1 MSDRLFPRILE
12 PPKGSFFLLGP
23 RGTGKSTW
31 LRATFPDAH
40 VIDLLD
46 EARFHDYLADAGRFA
61 AELNAL
67 PDGAMVIVDEVQR
80 LPSLLNEVH
89 RHIETRKMRFVL
101 CGSSARKLKQAGT
114 NLLAGRAVRRAMYPL
129 LPEELGKAFDL
140 ERVLRAGSLPVV
152 WSAPD
157 PKDALQAYAQLYLRE
172 EIQAEALVRSLPGFA
187 RFLPIAGLVHGQVI
201 NVAGLARDAGVART
215 TVVSYLGILE
225 DTLLTFRLPAFT
237 AKLRVRERKHPKFYW
252 ADPGLARAMKR
263 QFDPPGA
270 EERGNL
276 FEGWIASLL
285 RAYGDLRALFDEISY
300 WASGETPSLEV
311 DFLMRKGQRLVAL
324 EVKSAKQFTD
334 RDLRGLRAVQQ
345 LTGLGRRVLLY
356 LGDRAMKTTDG
367 IDVLPLRTFLD
378 EVETGRLTQSRTATG
393 PPPPPPRTATR

>member
-1 MSDRLFPRILE
+1 MAATLFHRIIE

-31 LRATFPDAH
+31 LRTTFPEAR

-46 EARFHDYLADAGRFA
+46 EARFQDYLVDAGRFA
-61 AELNAL
+61 AELNAF
-67 PDGAMVIVDEVQR
+67 PDGAMVVVDEVQR

-89 RHIETRKMRFVL
+89 RHIETRKMRFAL

-114 NLLAGRAVRRAMYPL
+114 NLLAGRAVRRSMYPL
-129 LPEELGKAFDL
+129 LPEELGKAFEL

-152 WSAPD
+152 WSAPE
-157 PKDALQAYAQLYLRE
+157 PKEALQAYAQLYLRE

-201 NVAGLARDAGVART
+201 NVAGLARDAGVARS
-215 TVVSYLGILE
+215 TVVAYLGILE
-225 DTLLTFRLPAFT
+225 DTLLTFQLPAFT

-270 EERGNL
+270 EERGHL
-276 FEGWIASLL
+276 FEGWIASVL
-285 RAYGDLRALFDEISY
+285 RAYGDLRELFDDMSY

-311 DFLMRKGQRLVAL
+311 DFILRKGKQLAAV
-324 EVKSAKQFTD
+324 EVKSGKQFTD
-334 RDLRGLRAVQQ
+334 HDLRGLRAIEK
-345 LTGLGRRVLLY
+345 LGGLSRRVLLY
-356 LGDRAMKTTDG
+356 LGDRTMKTKDG
-367 IDVLPLRTFLD
+367 IEVLPLRAFLD
-378 EVETGRLTQSRTATG
+378 EVETGRLTQGHGALG
-393 PPPPPPRTATR
+393 